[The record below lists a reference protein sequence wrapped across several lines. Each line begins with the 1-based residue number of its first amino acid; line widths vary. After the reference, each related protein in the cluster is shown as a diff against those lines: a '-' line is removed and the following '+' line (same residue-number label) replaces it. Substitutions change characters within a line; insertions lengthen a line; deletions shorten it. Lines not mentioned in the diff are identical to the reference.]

1 LLFWLQGLLFLFGMF
16 ALLGWPM
23 HGSWSVLIVSQV
35 LMVIAC
41 QSVAAFVFL
50 MTKDSMRVMSLMAAY
65 SAPGFAFMGIT
76 FPATDMTLPARIW
89 RELLPATH
97 YVEIQLNH
105 ANYGSSPLSALAQM
119 GTLLMFSLLLA
130 LALLKAKKIA
140 SGPEGKEVKRLEVG
154 I

>member
-1 LLFWLQGLLFLFGMF
+1 MF